1 MTNLRNLATK
11 ALLIAAPVAFLI
23 AETAPRLGVH

>member
-1 MTNLRNLATK
+1 MTNFRSIATK

-23 AETAPRLGVH
+23 AETAPYLRR